1 MYLDGKYALCLIHSY
16 DGQWSSR
23 VSINPIEKPAAK
35 AGYSYMKLTEYFIKC
50 YAVFCSALFSTLCR
64 SCEHMLQT
72 LVKEGLHLSIGCL
85 LILRSSF
92 APVWKHFVCNAV
104 FLFELATTNIES
116 LLSKSAWIIRPVI
129 TVEKLAKMFVRLTL
143 LEHLHKLK
151 VIVISFW
158 LFRTRLP
165 MLYYR
170 TFIGNTIER
179 NNNDY
184 KILKEV

>member
-16 DGQWSSR
+16 DGQVSSKR
-23 VSINPIEKPAAK
+23 SINPIEKPATK
-35 AGYSYMKLTEYFIKC
+35 AGYSYRKLTEHFINC
-50 YAVFCSALFSTLCR
+50 YAVFCSALYSTLCR

-116 LLSKSAWIIRPVI
+116 LLSKSAWIISPVV
-129 TVEKLAKMFVRLTL
+129 TVKNLAKMFVRLTL
-143 LEHLHKLK
+143 LEQLHKLII
-151 VIVISFW
+151 IVVGFW
-158 LFRTRLP
+158 LFRTGSRLLCH
-165 MLYYR
+165 MLS
-170 TFIGNTIER
+170 F
-179 NNNDY
+179 
-184 KILKEV
+184 LKAGLPKS